1 TIPSETVKVDD
12 NGQIQLKHGAV
23 QTMSIGRSTNAGNA
37 YIKGTDTRG
46 MNADDFTLIADWI
59 SEIIFAIK
67 TPNITDICADIRQ
80 KVTKL

>member
-1 TIPSETVKVDD
+1 C
-12 NGQIQLKHGAV
+12 A
-23 QTMSIGRSTNAGNA
+23 
-37 YIKGTDTRG
+37 TRG

-80 KVTKL
+80 KVTKLTTNYPLPYQ